1 MILKCNS
8 WCILTILTV
17 IWMYCTRI
25 GDCCF
30 FQCFIACFS
39 DEGNGFCRAF
49 LLHFKLLHIYN
60 KKSKSSEFKPGT
72 YRGPCSTFYIKKGTF
87 VLCNVQANWLIHFCL
102 ASPLWKTLLR
112 AWKSIFLY
120 GRIKGLKKI
129 KIDLQGKIHVK
140 WNHSVTFWKMV
151 W

>member
-17 IWMYCTRI
+17 IWMHCTRI

-72 YRGPCSTFYIKKGTF
+72 YNRGQG
-87 VLCNVQANWLIHFCL
+87 A
-102 ASPLWKTLLR
+102 LLH
-112 AWKSIFLY
+112 FLY
-120 GRIKGLKKI
+120 QKRYLCIMQCTGQLTHPFLSGLSTLKNIATCLKVHFPVRSN
-129 KIDLQGKIHVK
+129 KRFEKNQN
-140 WNHSVTFWKMV
+140 WFAR
-151 W
+151 